1 MLKVGITGGI
11 GTGKSIV
18 CRLFGF
24 MGIPVYDSDLRAK
37 QVMATNAELRQEL
50 IQAFGEKTFTPEG
63 LNRTWLASQVFP
75 DAAKLAVLNALVHP
89 HVKQDFID
97 WSAAQQNVSYV
108 IKEAALMYETEAHK
122 QVEKMIVVSAPLELR
137 LQRLALRDKHRTQ
150 ADLERIIAKQ
160 LPEEEK
166 TRRAD
171 YIIYNDDTQ
180 LVIPQVIQL
189 HTQLIALAEKR

>member
-18 CRLFGF
+18 SRLFGLL
-24 MGIPVYDSDLRAK
+24 GVPVYDSDLRAK
-37 QVMATNAELRQEL
+37 QVMATDAELKREL
-50 IQAFGEKTFTPEG
+50 IQAFGEKTFTTEG
-63 LNRTWLASQVFP
+63 INRTWLASQVFP
-75 DAAKLAVLNALVHP
+75 DPAKLAVLNALVHP

-97 WSAAQQNVSYV
+97 WAASQQNVPYV

-122 QVEKMIVVSAPLELR
+122 QVDKMIVVSAPLSLR
-137 LQRLALRDKHRTQ
+137 LQRLALRDTHRTQ
-150 ADLERIIAKQ
+150 DDLERIIAKQ

-171 YIIYNDDTQ
+171 FVIYNDDTQ
-180 LVIPQVIQL
+180 LVIPQVMSLHDQL
-189 HTQLIALAEKR
+189 LALL